1 MILTNMKRSLF
12 INLLL
17 AAALVMGGAVGCKRK
32 PKSPTPIPANSG
44 GMGEGGI
51 YGSRGLP
58 EGQVVKPVQPVDT
71 VGTDP
76 AGGGADGNVPLDA
89 TMENWNADRGF
100 FSMNTVHFDFD
111 RSTIRSED
119 ISKVEAVG
127 QHLKANPNQGV
138 RVEGHCDER
147 GTEGYNLALG
157 ERRALS
163 VRDYLLNMG
172 VAANRVDTVSYGESQ
187 PVDFGNSEAA
197 YQANRRAEFLLL
209 TP

>member
-1 MILTNMKRSLF
+1 MKRSLF

-17 AAALVMGGAVGCKRK
+17 ATALVVGGGVGCKRK
-32 PKSPTPIPANSG
+32 PKSPTPIPARGGGTVGGDGFGLQGVPTGTVVTPAEVTGEVVPEGGGESEGGLTPLPG
-44 GMGEGGI
+44 GMEG
-51 YGSRGLP
+51 
-58 EGQVVKPVQPVDT
+58 
-71 VGTDP
+71 
-76 AGGGADGNVPLDA
+76 
-89 TMENWNADRGF
+89 WNADRGF

-157 ERRALS
+157 ERRALA
-163 VRDYLLNMG
+163 VREYLLNMG
-172 VAANRVDTVSYGESQ
+172 VAANRVDTVSFGESQ
-187 PVDFGNSEAA
+187 PVDFGKSEAA
-197 YQANRRAEFLLL
+197 YQANRRGEFLLL